1 MQPEFVF
8 NDMFQGVTGRVGMVA
23 LIDTRNKSD
32 YKEVKSLIRD
42 HFGKPNRDFNDLD
55 KQNILT
61 LMSLTDPQY
70 PSSFINLMYFE
81 AEEENDVE
89 TLVCGIKLAGL
100 KVYKVIRYSS
110 FDQEF
115 IEGRLPNPIQLDEFG
130 NRISKITY
138 DMNVYCN
145 IAHDKINWQRFIDLL
160 PDHAATSS
168 AINREKSLHRELASR
183 FMATIVKYPTTD

>member
-70 PSSFINLMYFE
+70 PGGSQ
-81 AEEENDVE
+81 
-89 TLVCGIKLAGL
+89 GL
-100 KVYKVIRYSS
+100 
-110 FDQEF
+110 
-115 IEGRLPNPIQLDEFG
+115 
-130 NRISKITY
+130 
-138 DMNVYCN
+138 
-145 IAHDKINWQRFIDLL
+145 
-160 PDHAATSS
+160 
-168 AINREKSLHRELASR
+168 
-183 FMATIVKYPTTD
+183 